1 MTDDD
6 PLRTHRDVVSTV
18 LDQLRAVGFD
28 DAREIGRGGFGLVYR
43 CIQSALDRT
52 IAVKVLTGS
61 LDEESRARFLR
72 EQRAMGRLT
81 GHPNVVSVLEVGVT
95 DSGLP
100 FLVMPYYPQ
109 DSLDARIRRHG
120 PLTVEESLRLGVKM
134 AGALATAHRSGIVHR
149 DVKPGNILLT
159 DYGEPILTDFGIA
172 HIAGAFQT
180 ATGTVTGSPAFTAPE
195 VLGGDVPSPASD
207 VYGLGATLFVA
218 LTGHAA
224 FERRSGEQVVA
235 QFLRITTQPV
245 PDLRESGIDA
255 DVSAV
260 VEQAMSR
267 DPAERPTAAALG
279 EDLREIQ
286 SRRGA
291 PVDEMALRPE
301 RGAVDP
307 VPLTAG
313 GTGVGRPL
321 PNGHP
326 SPAGTG
332 NLPVELTSFVG
343 RRTELTEAKRLLSAS
358 RLVTLTGIG
367 GVGKTRLALR
377 VAANTR
383 RAFADGVC
391 LVELGELRDGTLLV
405 EVVATALG
413 LRQRSPRALQ
423 TVMEFLTAQEMLLI
437 LDNCEQVVNAAAELA
452 ETLLH
457 ACPGLR
463 ILATSREALG
473 IGGEAVMRVPPLTVP
488 NSDREP
494 RPAGLP
500 HYDAV
505 TLFAQRATAAV
516 TGFEITEDNAAT
528 VTHICTRLD
537 GLPLAIELAAARLR
551 AMSPEQIL
559 QRLTDRYALLTR
571 GSRGAPTRQQT
582 LRWSIDWSYE
592 LCTPE
597 EQQLWARLSVF
608 AGNFELDAAE
618 EVSMDDVDP
627 DRRLDI
633 VASLVD
639 KSILL
644 REESGNAVRFRML
657 DTLRDYGRD
666 KLERAGAYPGLRLRH
681 RNWYRKLAL
690 DAEAGWISPQQVS
703 WLVRLDRELPNL
715 REAME
720 FSLSEPGTASAE
732 AGLQIATAL
741 FPFWLSRGLLSEGR
755 RWLDRAL
762 AQREEQSP
770 ALQVKALYAASVLA
784 SRHEDLA
791 RAAALTDDGRALAE
805 GRGSALDRALIQHA
819 DAALAMHSGDPEHAV
834 TAHSQA
840 LEVLRGGDDLFA
852 QIATLHGLGLA
863 HEILG
868 HPAQAIACLDEAI
881 RIAEVHGESVMRGR
895 STYTLGLVMWRE
907 GDRERAVALL
917 REGLEL
923 ARRVDDPIGA
933 TWCLEILAWIASSEK
948 RFHRAAVLMAAAAVL
963 RRRVGTSVDQI
974 PNLTA
979 SHQECERITHRALGP
994 RAFTAASREGEALGF
1009 TAAVSYALD
1018 EHSPAARPAVDTTTA
1033 LTKREQQ
1040 VADLVAQGLT
1050 NKAIA
1055 ARLVISQRTAQG
1067 HVEHVLVKL
1076 GFNSRAQIAAW
1087 VVEQAQDKTN

>member
-28 DAREIGRGGFGLVYR
+28 DAQEIGRGGFGLVYR
-43 CIQSALDRT
+43 CMQSALDRT
-52 IAVKVLTGS
+52 VAVKVLTGS

-172 HIAGAFQT
+172 HIAGGFQT

-260 VEQAMSR
+260 VDLAMSR

-286 SRRGA
+286 SRRGS

-301 RGAVDP
+301 RGAVEP

-313 GTGVGRPL
+313 GTGVGL
-321 PNGHP
+321 PTGHP
-326 SPAGTG
+326 SPAGPG

-343 RRTELTEAKRLLSAS
+343 RRTELTEAKRLLSTS

-391 LVELGELRDGTLLV
+391 LVELGELRDGSLLV
-405 EVVATALG
+405 EVVATGLG
-413 LRQRSPRALQ
+413 LRHRSPRALQ
-423 TVMEFLTAQEMLLI
+423 TVMEFLAAQELLLI
-437 LDNCEQVVNAAAELA
+437 LDNCEQVVDAAAELT

-488 NSDREP
+488 NPGREP
-494 RPAGLP
+494 PPAGLP

-516 TGFEITEDNAAT
+516 TGFEVTADNAAT
-528 VTHICTRLD
+528 VTRICARLD

-592 LCTPE
+592 LCTAE

-666 KLERAGAYPGLRLRH
+666 KLEQAGDYPGLRLRH

-770 ALQVKALYAASVLA
+770 AL
-784 SRHEDLA
+784 
-791 RAAALTDDGRALAE
+791 
-805 GRGSALDRALIQHA
+805 
-819 DAALAMHSGDPEHAV
+819 
-834 TAHSQA
+834 
-840 LEVLRGGDDLFA
+840 
-852 QIATLHGLGLA
+852 
-863 HEILG
+863 
-868 HPAQAIACLDEAI
+868 
-881 RIAEVHGESVMRGR
+881 
-895 STYTLGLVMWRE
+895 
-907 GDRERAVALL
+907 
-917 REGLEL
+917 
-923 ARRVDDPIGA
+923 
-933 TWCLEILAWIASSEK
+933 
-948 RFHRAAVLMAAAAVL
+948 
-963 RRRVGTSVDQI
+963 
-974 PNLTA
+974 
-979 SHQECERITHRALGP
+979 
-994 RAFTAASREGEALGF
+994 
-1009 TAAVSYALD
+1009 
-1018 EHSPAARPAVDTTTA
+1018 
-1033 LTKREQQ
+1033 
-1040 VADLVAQGLT
+1040 
-1050 NKAIA
+1050 
-1055 ARLVISQRTAQG
+1055 
-1067 HVEHVLVKL
+1067 
-1076 GFNSRAQIAAW
+1076 
-1087 VVEQAQDKTN
+1087 